1 MTSVRMTNFNP
12 DGHEPLA
19 PTYSHISSVHISS
32 TKKLISFAGQTGTT
46 SATTAEN
53 APSFKQ
59 QVQNALENIDKCL
72 HASGA
77 SKADIVSIRQY
88 VVRLSQLADD
98 DRRERGK
105 IFLTWW
111 QESEAERNP
120 PPSTLIGVESLVTKE
135 TLYEIEVTCVV
146 DA

>member
-1 MTSVRMTNFNP
+1 MSSFNVTNFNP

-19 PTYSHISSVHISS
+19 PTYSHISSIPISS
-32 TKKLISFAGQTGTT
+32 TKKFISFAGQTGTT
-46 SATTAEN
+46 TATTAEN

-77 SKADIVSIRQY
+77 RKRDIISVRQY
-88 VVRLSQLADD
+88 VVRLSQLNDD
-98 DRRERGK
+98 DRKERGK

-111 QESEAERNP
+111 QETEAEGNP

-135 TLYEIEVTCVV
+135 TLYEIEIACVV